1 MNEPETIRTI
11 LEQAKTIAVVG
22 LSARMERPSLHVSR
36 YMQAQGYRIIPVNP
50 SVTSV
55 LGETAYPTLAGAVAA
70 VGAVDLV
77 NVFRDPRYV
86 AEIVE
91 ETIRLKIPYLWLQQG
106 VCDEQAARRAEAA
119 GVKVVMDRCI
129 YQEHAA
135 GLHAADDAASPDG
148 ESCPL
153 S

>member
-1 MNEPETIRTI
+1 VNEPETIRTI
-11 LEQAKTIAVVG
+11 LEQAKTLAVVG
-22 LSARMERPSLHVSR
+22 LSPRVDRPSLHVSR
-36 YMQAQGYRIIPVNP
+36 YMQAHGYCIVPVNP
-50 SVTSV
+50 GVTSV
-55 LGETAYPTLAGAVAA
+55 LGETAYPTLDGALAA
-70 VGAVDLV
+70 VGTIDLV
-77 NVFRDPRYV
+77 NVFRDSRYV

-135 GLHAADDAASPDG
+135 GLQSPRDAAPPDG
-148 ESCPL
+148 ESCPF
-153 S
+153 

>member
-11 LEQAKTIAVVG
+11 LERAKTIAVVG
-22 LSARMERPSLHVSR
+22 LSPRVDRPSLHVSR
-36 YMQAQGYRIIPVNP
+36 YMQAQGYRIVPVNP
-50 SVTSV
+50 GASSV
-55 LGETAYPTLAGAVAA
+55 LGETAYPTLAAALAA
-70 VGAVDLV
+70 VGTIDLV
-77 NVFRDPRYV
+77 NVFRASRYV

-129 YQEHAA
+129 YQEHSA
-135 GLHAADDAASPDG
+135 GLHSPRDAASPGG

-153 S
+153 